1 MTSSPRTRTI
11 TWEDPLQT
19 AKAMH
24 GVSGIEFLRAI
35 AEGRLPQP
43 PIGRT
48 MGYRLAEVGEGWA
61 RFEIEPGEHLYN
73 PIGMVHGG
81 VASTLLDSA
90 MACAIQSTL
99 PAGTVYTTIELKINL
114 IRAIQA
120 NSGKL
125 IAEGRIINVGRKIG
139 VADGTLKDSA
149 GKLYAHGTT
158 TCLILQN

>member
-1 MTSSPRTRTI
+1 MTSPPRTRTI
-11 TWEDPLQT
+11 SWQDPMQT
-19 AKAMH
+19 ASAMH

-43 PIGRT
+43 PIAQT
-48 MGYRLAEVGEGWA
+48 MGYRLAEVGDGWA
-61 RFEIEPGEHLYN
+61 KFEIEPGEHLYN

-81 VASTLLDSA
+81 VPSTLLDSA
-90 MACAIQSTL
+90 MACAIQSKL
-99 PAGTVYTTIELKINL
+99 PAGTVYTTVELKVNM
-114 IRAIQA
+114 IRAIA
-120 NSGKL
+120 HDSGKL

-158 TCLILQN
+158 TCLILPQ